1 MPGYRYQGLITKKL
15 LFGEEKAKR
24 CHAAGL
30 TWTQYMVRSS
40 QKLSKLPLDIEVV
53 WDGLVSVH
61 ILTPPGI
68 STCGLC
74 GNNDMDPNND
84 PSGR

>member
-1 MPGYRYQGLITKKL
+1 
-15 LFGEEKAKR
+15 
-24 CHAAGL
+24 
-30 TWTQYMVRSS
+30 MVRSS
-40 QKLSKLPLDIEVV
+40 QKFTKLPPDIEVV